1 MSFTIYMESTPN
13 PEVMKFVANKILT
26 EDSIE
31 LLNNKNSDQVPLA
44 MELFKFPFI
53 KSIFI
58 SYNFISITKNN
69 DIDWHDISTE
79 VRQFINSYLN
89 KNDFVNNFKSS
100 SDIEADLK
108 NDNIIQ
114 HKLIDTENLSDFEKN
129 IVSIIDQYI
138 QPAVAADGGS
148 IVFKSFED
156 GVVYVI
162 LKGACSGCPSST
174 ITLKQGIE
182 SLLKQKLGND
192 IKEVV
197 AYNG

>member
-69 DIDWHDISTE
+69 DIDWHEISTE
-79 VRQFINSYLN
+79 IREFINNYLN
-89 KNDFVNNFKSS
+89 KNGFVNNFKSS
-100 SDIEADLK
+100 ENIESQLK
-108 NDNIIQ
+108 DDDIIQ
-114 HKLIDTENLSDFEKN
+114 HKQIDTKNLSDFEKN
-129 IVSIIDQYI
+129 IVSIIEQYI

-148 IVFKSFED
+148 IVFKSFEE

-182 SLLKQKLGND
+182 NLLKQKLGND
-192 IKEVV
+192 IKEVM

>member
-1 MSFTIYMESTPN
+1 MNFTIYMESTPN

-26 EDSIE
+26 EDSVE

-69 DIDWHDISTE
+69 DIDWHEISTE
-79 VRQFINSYLN
+79 VREFINNYLN
-89 KNDFVNNFKSS
+89 KNGFVNNFKSS
-100 SDIEADLK
+100 ENIESQLK
-108 NDNIIQ
+108 DDDIIQ
-114 HKLIDTENLSDFEKN
+114 HKQIDTKNLSDFEKN
-129 IVSIIDQYI
+129 IVSIIEQYI

-148 IVFKSFED
+148 IVFKSFEE

-182 SLLKQKLGND
+182 NLLKQKLGND
-192 IKEVV
+192 IKEVM

>member
-1 MSFTIYMESTPN
+1 MNFTIYMESTPN

-69 DIDWHDISTE
+69 DIDWHEISTE
-79 VRQFINSYLN
+79 VREFINNYLN
-89 KNDFVNNFKSS
+89 KKGFVNNFKSS
-100 SDIEADLK
+100 ANVESELL
-108 NDNIIQ
+108 NDDIIQ
-114 HKLIDTENLSDFEKN
+114 HKKIDTKNLSDFEKN

-148 IVFKSFED
+148 IVFKSFEE

-182 SLLKQKLGND
+182 NLLKQKLGND
-192 IKEVV
+192 IKEVM

>member
-1 MSFTIYMESTPN
+1 MNFTIYMESTPN

-69 DIDWHDISTE
+69 DIDWHEISTE
-79 VRQFINSYLN
+79 VREFINNYLN
-89 KNDFVNNFKSS
+89 KNGFVNNFKSS
-100 SDIEADLK
+100 ENIESQLK
-108 NDNIIQ
+108 DDDIIQ
-114 HKLIDTENLSDFEKN
+114 HKQIDTKNLSDFEKN
-129 IVSIIDQYI
+129 IVSIIEQYI

-148 IVFKSFED
+148 IVFKSFEE

-182 SLLKQKLGND
+182 NLLKQKLGND
-192 IKEVV
+192 IKEVM

>member
-1 MSFTIYMESTPN
+1 MNYTIYMESTPN

-69 DIDWHDISTE
+69 DIDWHEISTE
-79 VRQFINSYLN
+79 VREFINNYLN
-89 KNDFVNNFKSS
+89 KNGFVNNFKSS
-100 SDIEADLK
+100 ENIESQIK
-108 NDNIIQ
+108 NDDIIQ
-114 HKLIDTENLSDFEKN
+114 HKQIDTKNLSDFEKN
-129 IVSIIDQYI
+129 IVSIIEQYI

-148 IVFKSFED
+148 IVFKSFEE

-182 SLLKQKLGND
+182 NLLKQKLGND
-192 IKEVV
+192 IKEVM

>member
-1 MSFTIYMESTPN
+1 MNYTIYMESTPN

-31 LLNNKNSDQVPLA
+31 LLNNKNSNQVPLA

-69 DIDWHDISTE
+69 DIDWHEISTE
-79 VRQFINSYLN
+79 VREFINNYLN
-89 KNDFVNNFKSS
+89 KKGFVNNFKSS
-100 SDIEADLK
+100 ANVESELL
-108 NDNIIQ
+108 NDDIIQ
-114 HKLIDTENLSDFEKN
+114 HKKIDTKNLSDFEKN

-148 IVFKSFED
+148 IVFKSFEE

-182 SLLKQKLGND
+182 NLLKQKLGND
-192 IKEVV
+192 IKEVM

>member
-1 MSFTIYMESTPN
+1 MNFTIYMESTPN

-31 LLNNKNSDQVPLA
+31 LLNNKNSNQVPLA

-69 DIDWHDISTE
+69 DIDWYEISTE
-79 VRQFINSYLN
+79 VREFINNYLN
-89 KNDFVNNFKSS
+89 QNGFVNNFKSS
-100 SDIEADLK
+100 ANVESELL
-108 NDNIIQ
+108 NDDIIQ
-114 HKLIDTENLSDFEKN
+114 HKKIDTKNLSDFEKN
-129 IVSIIDQYI
+129 IVSIIEQYI

-148 IVFKSFED
+148 IVFKSFEE

-182 SLLKQKLGND
+182 NLLKQKLGND
-192 IKEVV
+192 IKEVM

>member
-69 DIDWHDISTE
+69 DIDWHEISTE
-79 VRQFINSYLN
+79 VREFINNYLN
-89 KNDFVNNFKSS
+89 KNGFVNNFKSS
-100 SDIEADLK
+100 ENIESQLK
-108 NDNIIQ
+108 YDDIIQ
-114 HKLIDTENLSDFEKN
+114 HKQIDTKNLSDFEKN
-129 IVSIIDQYI
+129 IVSIIEQYI

-148 IVFKSFED
+148 IVFKSFEE

-182 SLLKQKLGND
+182 NLLKQKLGND
-192 IKEVV
+192 IKEVM

>member
-1 MSFTIYMESTPN
+1 MNFTIYMESTPN

-31 LLNNKNSDQVPLA
+31 MLNNKNSDQVPLA

-69 DIDWHDISTE
+69 DIDWHEISTK
-79 VRQFINSYLN
+79 VRQFINNYLN
-89 KNDFVNNFKSS
+89 KNGFVNNFKSS
-100 SDIEADLK
+100 ANIDAELK
-108 NDNIIQ
+108 NDDIIQ
-114 HKLIDTENLSDFEKN
+114 HKQIDVENLSDFEKN

-148 IVFKSFED
+148 IVFKSFEE

-182 SLLKQKLGND
+182 NLLKQKLGND
-192 IKEVV
+192 IKEVM

>member
-1 MSFTIYMESTPN
+1 MNFTIYMESTPN

-31 LLNNKNSDQVPLA
+31 MLNNKNSDQVPLA

-69 DIDWHDISTE
+69 DIDWYEISTE
-79 VRQFINSYLN
+79 VREFINNYLN
-89 KNDFVNNFKSS
+89 KNNFVNNFKSYANTEVKS
-100 SDIEADLK
+100 K
-108 NDNIIQ
+108 NDDVIEDAA
-114 HKLIDTENLSDFEKN
+114 IDTKNLSDVEKE
-129 IVSIIDQYI
+129 IVSIINQYI

-148 IVFKSFED
+148 IVFKSYED
-156 GVVYVI
+156 GIVYVI

-182 SLLKQKLGND
+182 NLLKQKLGSQ
-192 IKEVV
+192 IKEVT

>member
-31 LLNNKNSDQVPLA
+31 LLNNKNSNQVPLA

-69 DIDWHDISTE
+69 DIDWHEISTE
-79 VRQFINSYLN
+79 VREFINNYLN
-89 KNDFVNNFKSS
+89 KNGFVNNFKSS
-100 SDIEADLK
+100 ENIESQLK
-108 NDNIIQ
+108 DDDIIQ
-114 HKLIDTENLSDFEKN
+114 HKQIDTKNLSDFEKN
-129 IVSIIDQYI
+129 IVSIIEQYI

-148 IVFKSFED
+148 IVFKSFEE

-182 SLLKQKLGND
+182 NLLKQKLGND
-192 IKEVV
+192 IKEVM

>member
-1 MSFTIYMESTPN
+1 MNYTIYMESTPN

-69 DIDWHDISTE
+69 DIDWYEISTE
-79 VRQFINSYLN
+79 VREFINNYLN
-89 KNDFVNNFKSS
+89 QNGFVNNFKSS
-100 SDIEADLK
+100 ANVESELL
-108 NDNIIQ
+108 NDDIIQ
-114 HKLIDTENLSDFEKN
+114 HKQIDTKNLSDFEKN
-129 IVSIIDQYI
+129 IVSIIEQYI

-148 IVFKSFED
+148 IVFKSFEE

-182 SLLKQKLGND
+182 NLLKQKLGND
-192 IKEVV
+192 IKEVM

>member
-1 MSFTIYMESTPN
+1 MNFTIYMESTPN

-69 DIDWHDISTE
+69 DIDWHEISTN
-79 VRQFINSYLN
+79 VRQFINNYLN
-89 KNDFVNNFKSS
+89 KNGFVNNFKSFTE
-100 SDIEADLK
+100 IEADLK
-108 NDNIIQ
+108 NDNITQ
-114 HKLIDTENLSDFEKN
+114 HKLINTENLSDFEKN

-182 SLLKQKLGND
+182 NLLKQKLGND
-192 IKEVV
+192 IKEVM

>member
-31 LLNNKNSDQVPLA
+31 MLNDKNSDQVPLA

-69 DIDWHDISTE
+69 DIDWCEISTE
-79 VRQFINSYLN
+79 VREFINNYLN
-89 KNDFVNNFKSS
+89 KNGFVNNFKSS
-100 SDIEADLK
+100 ANVESELL
-108 NDNIIQ
+108 NDDIIQ
-114 HKLIDTENLSDFEKN
+114 HKKIDTKNLSDFEKN

-148 IVFKSFED
+148 IVFKSFEE

-182 SLLKQKLGND
+182 NLLKQKLGND
-192 IKEVV
+192 IKEVM

>member
-13 PEVMKFVANKILT
+13 PKVMKFVANKILT

-69 DIDWHDISTE
+69 DIDWHEISTE
-79 VRQFINSYLN
+79 VREFINNYLN
-89 KNDFVNNFKSS
+89 KNGFVNNFKSS
-100 SDIEADLK
+100 KNIESQIK
-108 NDNIIQ
+108 NDDIIQ
-114 HKLIDTENLSDFEKN
+114 HKQIDTKNLSDFEKN
-129 IVSIIDQYI
+129 IVSIIEQYI

-148 IVFKSFED
+148 IVFKSFEE

-182 SLLKQKLGND
+182 NLLKQKLGND
-192 IKEVV
+192 IKEVM

>member
-69 DIDWHDISTE
+69 DIDWHEISTE
-79 VRQFINSYLN
+79 VREFINNYLN
-89 KNDFVNNFKSS
+89 KNGFVNNFKSS
-100 SDIEADLK
+100 ENIESQLK
-108 NDNIIQ
+108 DDDIIQ
-114 HKLIDTENLSDFEKN
+114 HKQIDTKNLSDFEKN
-129 IVSIIDQYI
+129 IVSIIEQYI

-148 IVFKSFED
+148 IVFKSFEE

-182 SLLKQKLGND
+182 NLLKQKLGND
-192 IKEVV
+192 IKEVM
-197 AYNG
+197 AYSG

>member
-1 MSFTIYMESTPN
+1 MNFTIYMESTPN

-69 DIDWHDISTE
+69 DIDWHEISTN
-79 VRQFINSYLN
+79 VRQFINNYLN
-89 KNDFVNNFKSS
+89 KNGFVNNFKSS
-100 SDIEADLK
+100 ADIEADLK

-114 HKLIDTENLSDFEKN
+114 HKLINTENLSDFEKN

-182 SLLKQKLGND
+182 NLLKQKLGND
-192 IKEVV
+192 IKEVM

>member
-1 MSFTIYMESTPN
+1 MESTPN

-31 LLNNKNSDQVPLA
+31 LLNNKNSNQVPLA

-69 DIDWHDISTE
+69 DIDWHEISTE
-79 VRQFINSYLN
+79 VREFINNYLN
-89 KNDFVNNFKSS
+89 KNGFVNNFKSS
-100 SDIEADLK
+100 ENIESQLK
-108 NDNIIQ
+108 DDDIIQ
-114 HKLIDTENLSDFEKN
+114 HKQIDTKNLSDFEKN
-129 IVSIIDQYI
+129 IVSIIEQYI

-148 IVFKSFED
+148 IVFKSFEE

-182 SLLKQKLGND
+182 NLLKQKLGND
-192 IKEVV
+192 IKEVM

>member
-69 DIDWHDISTE
+69 DIDWHEISTE
-79 VRQFINSYLN
+79 VREFINNYLN
-89 KNDFVNNFKSS
+89 KNGFVNNFKSS
-100 SDIEADLK
+100 ENIESQLK
-108 NDNIIQ
+108 DDDIIQ
-114 HKLIDTENLSDFEKN
+114 HKQIDTKNLSDFEKN
-129 IVSIIDQYI
+129 IVSIHYFHQ
-138 QPAVAADGGS
+138 VNNN
-148 IVFKSFED
+148 
-156 GVVYVI
+156 
-162 LKGACSGCPSST
+162 L
-174 ITLKQGIE
+174 QGI
-182 SLLKQKLGND
+182 QQH
-192 IKEVV
+192 IV
-197 AYNG
+197 APHENLHTLYIY

>member
-1 MSFTIYMESTPN
+1 MNFTIYMESTPN

-31 LLNNKNSDQVPLA
+31 LLNNKNSNQVPLA

-69 DIDWHDISTE
+69 DIDWHEISTE
-79 VRQFINSYLN
+79 VREFINNYLN
-89 KNDFVNNFKSS
+89 KNGFVNNFKSS
-100 SDIEADLK
+100 ENIESQLK
-108 NDNIIQ
+108 DDDIIQ
-114 HKLIDTENLSDFEKN
+114 HKQIDTKNLSDFEKN
-129 IVSIIDQYI
+129 IVSIIEQYI

-148 IVFKSFED
+148 IVFKSFEE

-174 ITLKQGIE
+174 IKLKQGLE
-182 SLLKQKLGND
+182 NLLKQKLGND
-192 IKEVV
+192 IKEVM

>member
-1 MSFTIYMESTPN
+1 MNYTIYMESTPN

-31 LLNNKNSDQVPLA
+31 LLNNKNSNQVPLA

-69 DIDWHDISTE
+69 DIDWHEISTE
-79 VRQFINSYLN
+79 VREFINNYLN
-89 KNDFVNNFKSS
+89 KNGFVNNFKSS
-100 SDIEADLK
+100 ENIESQLK
-108 NDNIIQ
+108 DDDIIQ
-114 HKLIDTENLSDFEKN
+114 HKQIDTKNLSDFEKN
-129 IVSIIDQYI
+129 IVSIIEQYI

-148 IVFKSFED
+148 IVFKSFEE

-182 SLLKQKLGND
+182 NLLKQKLGND
-192 IKEVV
+192 IKEVM

>member
-1 MSFTIYMESTPN
+1 MNFTIYMESTPN

-69 DIDWHDISTE
+69 DIDWYDKSTE
-79 VRQFINSYLN
+79 VRQFINNYLN
-89 KNDFVNNFKSS
+89 KNGFVNNFKSS
-100 SDIEADLK
+100 ADIEADLK

-182 SLLKQKLGND
+182 NLLKQKLGND
-192 IKEVV
+192 IKEVM

>member
-1 MSFTIYMESTPN
+1 MNFTIYMESTPN

-31 LLNNKNSDQVPLA
+31 MLNNKNSDQVPLA

-69 DIDWHDISTE
+69 DIDWYEISTE
-79 VRQFINSYLN
+79 VREFINNYLN
-89 KNDFVNNFKSS
+89 KNGFVNNFKSYANTEVKS
-100 SDIEADLK
+100 K
-108 NDNIIQ
+108 NDDVIEDAA
-114 HKLIDTENLSDFEKN
+114 IDTKNLSDVEKE
-129 IVSIIDQYI
+129 IVSIINQYI

-148 IVFKSFED
+148 IVFKSYED
-156 GVVYVI
+156 GIVYVI
-162 LKGACSGCPSST
+162 LKGAYSGCPSST

-182 SLLKQKLGND
+182 NLLKQKLGSQ
-192 IKEVV
+192 IKEVT

>member
-69 DIDWHDISTE
+69 DIDWHEISTE
-79 VRQFINSYLN
+79 VREFINNYLN
-89 KNDFVNNFKSS
+89 KNGFVNNFKSS
-100 SDIEADLK
+100 ENIESQLK
-108 NDNIIQ
+108 DDDIIQ
-114 HKLIDTENLSDFEKN
+114 HKQIDTKNLSDFEKN
-129 IVSIIDQYI
+129 IVSIIEQYI

-148 IVFKSFED
+148 IVFKSFEE

-182 SLLKQKLGND
+182 NLLKQKLGND
-192 IKEVV
+192 IKEVM

>member
-13 PEVMKFVANKILT
+13 PKVMKFVANKILT

-69 DIDWHDISTE
+69 DIDWHEISTE
-79 VRQFINSYLN
+79 VREFINNYLN
-89 KNDFVNNFKSS
+89 KNGFVNNFKSS
-100 SDIEADLK
+100 ENIESQLK
-108 NDNIIQ
+108 DDDIIQ
-114 HKLIDTENLSDFEKN
+114 HKQIDTKNLSDFEKN
-129 IVSIIDQYI
+129 IVSIIEQYI

-148 IVFKSFED
+148 IVFKSFEE

-182 SLLKQKLGND
+182 NLLKQKLGND
-192 IKEVV
+192 IKEVM

>member
-1 MSFTIYMESTPN
+1 MNFTIYMESTPN

-31 LLNNKNSDQVPLA
+31 LLNNKNSNQVPLA

-69 DIDWHDISTE
+69 DIDWHEISTE
-79 VRQFINSYLN
+79 VREFINNYLN
-89 KNDFVNNFKSS
+89 KKGFVNNFKSS
-100 SDIEADLK
+100 ANVESELL
-108 NDNIIQ
+108 NDDIIQ
-114 HKLIDTENLSDFEKN
+114 HKKIDTKNLSDFEKN
-129 IVSIIDQYI
+129 IVSIIEQYI

-148 IVFKSFED
+148 IVFKSFEE

-182 SLLKQKLGND
+182 NLLKQKLGND
-192 IKEVV
+192 IKEVM

>member
-1 MSFTIYMESTPN
+1 MNFTIYMESTPN

-26 EDSIE
+26 EDSVE

-69 DIDWHDISTE
+69 NIDWHEISTE
-79 VRQFINSYLN
+79 VREFINNYLN
-89 KNDFVNNFKSS
+89 KNGFVNNFKSS
-100 SDIEADLK
+100 DNIESQLK
-108 NDNIIQ
+108 DDDIIQ
-114 HKLIDTENLSDFEKN
+114 HKQIDTKNLSDFEKN
-129 IVSIIDQYI
+129 IVSIIEQYI

-148 IVFKSFED
+148 IVFKSFEE

-182 SLLKQKLGND
+182 NLLKQKLGND
-192 IKEVV
+192 IKEVM

>member
-13 PEVMKFVANKILT
+13 PKVMKFVANKILT

-69 DIDWHDISTE
+69 DIDWHEISTE
-79 VRQFINSYLN
+79 VRQFINNYLN
-89 KNDFVNNFKSS
+89 KNGFVNNFKSS
-100 SDIEADLK
+100 ENIESQLK
-108 NDNIIQ
+108 DDDIIQ
-114 HKLIDTENLSDFEKN
+114 HKQIDTKNLSDFEKN
-129 IVSIIDQYI
+129 IVSIIEQYI
-138 QPAVAADGGS
+138 QPAGAADGGS
-148 IVFKSFED
+148 IVFKSFEE

-182 SLLKQKLGND
+182 NLLKQKLGND
-192 IKEVV
+192 IKEVM

>member
-1 MSFTIYMESTPN
+1 MNFTIYMESTPN

-69 DIDWHDISTE
+69 DIDWHEISTE
-79 VRQFINSYLN
+79 VREFINNYLN
-89 KNDFVNNFKSS
+89 KNGFVNNFKSS
-100 SDIEADLK
+100 ENIESQLK
-108 NDNIIQ
+108 DDDIIQ
-114 HKLIDTENLSDFEKN
+114 HKQIDTKNLSDFEKN
-129 IVSIIDQYI
+129 IVSIIEQYI
-138 QPAVAADGGS
+138 QPAVSADGGS
-148 IVFKSFED
+148 IVFKSFEE

-182 SLLKQKLGND
+182 NLLKQKLGND
-192 IKEVV
+192 IKEVM

>member
-1 MSFTIYMESTPN
+1 MNFTIYMESTPN

-26 EDSIE
+26 EDSVE

-44 MELFKFPFI
+44 LELFKFPFI

-69 DIDWHDISTE
+69 DIDWHEISTE
-79 VRQFINSYLN
+79 VREFINNYLN
-89 KNDFVNNFKSS
+89 KNGFVNNFKSS
-100 SDIEADLK
+100 ENIVSQLK
-108 NDNIIQ
+108 DDDIIQ
-114 HKLIDTENLSDFEKN
+114 HKQIDTKNLSDFEKN
-129 IVSIIDQYI
+129 IVSIIEQYI

-148 IVFKSFED
+148 IVFKSFEE

-182 SLLKQKLGND
+182 NLLKQKLGND
-192 IKEVV
+192 IKEVM

>member
-69 DIDWHDISTE
+69 DIDWHEISTE
-79 VRQFINSYLN
+79 VREFINNYLN
-89 KNDFVNNFKSS
+89 KNGFVNNFKSS
-100 SDIEADLK
+100 ANVESELL
-108 NDNIIQ
+108 NDDIIQ
-114 HKLIDTENLSDFEKN
+114 HKKIDTKNLSDFEKN

-148 IVFKSFED
+148 IVFKSFEK

-182 SLLKQKLGND
+182 NLLKQKLGND
-192 IKEVV
+192 IKEVM

>member
-1 MSFTIYMESTPN
+1 MNFTIYMESTPN

-69 DIDWHDISTE
+69 DIDWHEISTE
-79 VRQFINSYLN
+79 VRQFINNYLN
-89 KNDFVNNFKSS
+89 KNGFVNNFKSS
-100 SDIEADLK
+100 ANIESDLK
-108 NDNIIQ
+108 NDDIIQ
-114 HKLIDTENLSDFEKN
+114 HKQIDTENLSDFEKN

-182 SLLKQKLGND
+182 NLLKQKLGND
-192 IKEVV
+192 IKEVM

>member
-1 MSFTIYMESTPN
+1 MNYTIYMESTPN

-31 LLNNKNSDQVPLA
+31 LLNNKNSNQVPLA

-69 DIDWHDISTE
+69 DIDWHEISTE
-79 VRQFINSYLN
+79 VREFINNYLN
-89 KNDFVNNFKSS
+89 KNGFVNNFKSS
-100 SDIEADLK
+100 E
-108 NDNIIQ
+108 
-114 HKLIDTENLSDFEKN
+114 N
-129 IVSIIDQYI
+129 IVSQLKDDDIILHKQIDT
-138 QPAVAADGGS
+138 
-148 IVFKSFED
+148 KSFEK

-162 LKGACSGCPSST
+162 LKGACSDCPSST

-182 SLLKQKLGND
+182 NLLKQKLGND
-192 IKEVV
+192 IKEVM

>member
-1 MSFTIYMESTPN
+1 MESTPN

-31 LLNNKNSDQVPLA
+31 LLNNKNSNQVPLA

-69 DIDWHDISTE
+69 DIDWHEISTE
-79 VRQFINSYLN
+79 VREFINNYLN
-89 KNDFVNNFKSS
+89 KKGFVNNFKSS
-100 SDIEADLK
+100 ANVESEPL
-108 NDNIIQ
+108 NDDIIQ
-114 HKLIDTENLSDFEKN
+114 HKKIDTKNLSDFEKN

-148 IVFKSFED
+148 IVFKSFEK

-182 SLLKQKLGND
+182 NLLKQKLGND
-192 IKEVV
+192 IKEVM

>member
-69 DIDWHDISTE
+69 DIDWHEISTE
-79 VRQFINSYLN
+79 VREFINNYLN
-89 KNDFVNNFKSS
+89 KNGFVNNFKSS
-100 SDIEADLK
+100 ENIESQLK
-108 NDNIIQ
+108 DDDIIQ
-114 HKLIDTENLSDFEKN
+114 RKQIDTKNLSDFEKN
-129 IVSIIDQYI
+129 IVSIIEQYI

-148 IVFKSFED
+148 IVFKSFEE

-182 SLLKQKLGND
+182 NLLKQKLGND
-192 IKEVV
+192 IKEVM